1 MMWSMIEGLPDQY
14 RWAAR
19 LEAPEL
25 TAAASILVCGMGGSG
40 ISGDFAAVVAA
51 EAGIDVRVHKDYGLP
66 TWVGTVRPL
75 VIAASYSGNTAET
88 LSAVEAARRLDL
100 DVAVV
105 STGGELVR
113 IAADMGYPSILIPPG
128 LQPRAALGY
137 LVGAVLQVLA
147 GAGALPD
154 PAQTLLESATATE
167 TLLGSGDPGTGREPA
182 RAIATALAGRVPIIW
197 GSAGPSEVAAQRW
210 AKQINENAKLP
221 AYSSIMPEIDHN
233 EIVGWG
239 SLPAEVSRG
248 FGIVILRDRGEEA
261 DVSRRFDLTVEL
273 LRDQAPFVGEVWSSG
288 ESVLARA
295 ATTALIGDLVSIF
308 LAEAAGVDPVQV
320 DIITQLK
327 DRL

>member
-19 LEAPEL
+19 LDPPEL
-25 TAAASILVCGMGGSG
+25 AAASSFLVCGMGGSG
-40 ISGDFAAVVAA
+40 ISGDFAAVVGAD
-51 EAGIDVRVHKDYGLP
+51 AGIDVRVHKGYGLP
-66 TWVGTVRPL
+66 AWAGAVRPL

-100 DVAVV
+100 DIAVV
-105 STGGELVR
+105 STGGELAG
-113 IAADMGYPSILIPPG
+113 IAEDNAYPSITVPPG

-137 LVGAVLQVLA
+137 LVGAALQMLT
-147 GAGALPD
+147 GAGALSD
-154 PAQTLLESATATE
+154 PAQALLESANATE
-167 TLLGSGDPGTGREPA
+167 SLLGSGEPGAGRDLA
-182 RAIATALAGRVPIIW
+182 GSIATALEGRVPIIW

-221 AYSSIMPEIDHN
+221 AYYSTMPEIDHN
-233 EIVGWG
+233 ELVGWG
-239 SLPAEVSRG
+239 SAPAEVSRSA
-248 FGIVILRDRGEEA
+248 GIVILRDKGETAEI
-261 DVSRRFDLTVEL
+261 SRRFDLTVEL

-295 ATTALIGDLVSIF
+295 ATAALMGDLVSV
-308 LAEAAGVDPVQV
+308 LMAEVAGVDPLPV

-327 DRL
+327 NRL